1 MFIPNWSF
9 LLDSDSQIIEIMIAA
24 YEFLFLILLMI
35 LLYCGFISKW
45 KMRDLNNKVVILM
58 IVPHSFLMALLP
70 SFYSLIGLLIM
81 IYLGFNI
88 RKAKVIIE
96 DEQKGIVSVNEKS
109 RKIEEMRFKNLNEE
123 EKKIWLNQLGEF
135 RNIPVPKIFMLT
147 TLPFLIGVY
156 FTSFI

>member
-135 RNIPVPKIFMLT
+135 RKIPVPKIFMLT